1 MKVAFATSDLVH
13 INAHFGSAKHFAV
26 YDVNKEGYKF
36 LNDFE
41 FGGNLDQDGNEDK
54 LLPKLQALADC
65 TIVYVVAIGGGAAAR
80 LINKNVTPI
89 KAGSPEDEITG
100 LLDKLV
106 TTLNGSPPP
115 WLRKALAKDTGNEDR
130 FRDFES
136 DEDE

>member
-26 YDVNKEGYKF
+26 YDVTPEGHKF

-54 LLPKLQALADC
+54 LVPKLNALSDC
-65 TIVYVVAIGGGAAAR
+65 KIVYVLAIGGGAAAR

-89 KAGSPEDEITG
+89 KASGPQDEITG

-115 WLRKALAKDTGNEDR
+115 WLRKAIAAEKNGSKS
-130 FRDFES
+130 FDFD
-136 DEDE
+136 DEEE